1 MAYKFCSMCSAK
13 LKQEKGGNLACI
25 KCDFVNYRNPR
36 PTASALVL
44 YKNKLLLTKRGRA
57 PYKGWWELPGGF
69 VERGESADHAVV
81 RELKEETGL
90 KIKLER
96 IIGIYPDIY
105 TYNSDQFY
113 TLNIFYVAKA
123 LSGKLKVMDDICDS
137 KWYAK
142 KDLPKNIAFKNGQLA
157 IKDLLKIWN

>member
-1 MAYKFCSMCSAK
+1 MSYKYCSICGSQ
-13 LKQEKGGNLACI
+13 LKKNKDNNLACT

-57 PYKGWWELPGGF
+57 PYRGRWELPGGF
-69 VERGESADHAVV
+69 VDRGESADHAVI

-90 KIKLER
+90 KIKLEK

-105 TYNSDQFY
+105 TYNSDQFH
-113 TLNIFYVAKA
+113 TLNIFYIAKA
-123 LSGKLKVMDDICDS
+123 SSEKLKAMDDVS
-137 KWYAK
+137 EAKWFAK
-142 KDLPKNIAFKNGQLA
+142 KDLPKNIAFKHGQLA